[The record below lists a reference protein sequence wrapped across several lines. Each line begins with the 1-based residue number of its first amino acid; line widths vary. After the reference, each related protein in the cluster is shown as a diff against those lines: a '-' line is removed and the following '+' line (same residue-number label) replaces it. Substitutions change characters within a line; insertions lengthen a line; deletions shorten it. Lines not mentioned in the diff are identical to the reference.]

1 MTLDDLIALSRETLA
16 HDAKMTP
23 RPWAALAIQH
33 RSDDGDGS
41 IVAEHAEVTD
51 DGGGCIATIAHDLDG
66 SEIADAAGI
75 THARTAAP
83 TMAAALV
90 ALGPAL
96 VEWRE
101 AHAAVAAVGP
111 AYRAAERS
119 GDPDAHFAASI
130 ALDDAK
136 HRREASNRALAAAL
150 DTLNAAPAAG
160 KG

>member
-1 MTLDDLIALSRETLA
+1 MTIDDAIALGRETLA
-16 HDAKMTP
+16 LEAAKTAAAQHDDAQHE
-23 RPWAALAIQH
+23 RLAEGFRQH
-33 RSDDGDGS
+33 
-41 IVAEHAEVTD
+41 
-51 DGGGCIATIAHDLDG
+51 C
-66 SEIADAAGI
+66 
-75 THARTAAP
+75 RTAAP
-83 TMAAALV
+83 TLAAALV